1 MHYAIVVPGNSK
13 TLVHEAAGC
22 PRVTVET
29 GLAGN
34 ADHQPG
40 QVGELARHRRAPHSE
55 GVFRPGAGIP
65 SLEAVSGQRG
75 RLYSERLRVLGEA
88 PGSQGEVPF
97 VHSRGLDHERTPGL
111 QDVG

>member
-1 MHYAIVVPGNSK
+1 MHYVVAVPGNSK

-22 PRVTVET
+22 SRVTAET

-40 QVGELARHRRAPHSE
+40 QVGEPARRRRAPYSE

-65 SLEAVSGQRG
+65 SLEAVFGQRG
-75 RLYSERLRVLGEA
+75 RLYSERFRMLGEA
-88 PGSQGEVPF
+88 SGSQGEVPL
-97 VHSRGLDHERTPGL
+97 VHSRGLDHERAPGF
-111 QDVG
+111 